1 VQISNNSA
9 LSTLVANGA
18 LDAQRP
24 VAAASPVTPVTVS
37 TAAAE
42 TRGRLDEYLAAMGAP
57 LRMGHD
63 ASRMASA
70 LVSTMQSI
78 VLERPELATASFD
91 FNLDHGTLRVT
102 SSELDPD
109 DKAWLEEALN
119 ANSGLVDAARRFHD
133 DAVEG
138 YSLWSSADGNPL
150 AEDQLQAVGQRVD
163 DLTGGFLELF
173 SKLEADAATGMFSD
187 GAYYA
192 PDGARFRLDH
202 DPATAIGFLAF
213 MQSVQVLSEGTA
225 RWVDPEGS
233 THLFNLKGDLFA
245 NARVMPHFF
254 PSGAHTL
261 GLREQA

>member
-1 VQISNNSA
+1 VQIYNHAA
-9 LSTLVANGA
+9 LPTLLANGLLSA
-18 LDAQRP
+18 RRP
-24 VAAASPVTPVTVS
+24 VAAVSPATPVTVS
-37 TAAAE
+37 PAATEA
-42 TRGRLDEYLAAMGAP
+42 RGRLDKYLAAMGAP
-57 LRMGHD
+57 LRMGRD

-70 LVSTMQSI
+70 LVSTMQSV
-78 VLERPELATASFD
+78 VLDRPDLAAASFD
-91 FNLDHGTLRVT
+91 FKLDHGALKVT
-102 SSELDPD
+102 SSELASD

-119 ANSGLVDAARRFHD
+119 ANTGLVDAARRFHD

-150 AEDQLQAVGQRVD
+150 AEDQLQAVGQKVD

-202 DPATAIGFLAF
+202 DPGTAIGFLAF
-213 MQSVQVLSEGTA
+213 MQSAQVLSEGTA
-225 RWVDPEGS
+225 KWVDPDGG

-245 NARVMPHFF
+245 NARVIPHFF
-254 PSGAHTL
+254 PSGANTL